1 MLLYKA
7 QNPAYVPFVLVL
19 PNNMA
24 IVLDRS
30 TLIGGYFP
38 TTRPWY
44 GHKDGPKDTD
54 TPWTEGFH
62 PPVDVSNN
70 IGPILHALF
79 EELTK
84 HEDVQE

>member
-7 QNPAYVPFVLVL
+7 HNPAYVPFVLVL

-24 IVLDRS
+24 IVLDRKTAS
-30 TLIGGYFP
+30 DYFP
-38 TTRPWY
+38 TTRPWF
-44 GHKDGPKDTD
+44 GHPGGPEDTG
-54 TPWTEGFH
+54 TPWTEGFY

-84 HEDVQE
+84 REDV

>member
-7 QNPAYVPFVLVL
+7 QDPLYVPFVLVL
-19 PNNMA
+19 PDNTA
-24 IVLDRS
+24 ILLDRN
-30 TLIGGYFP
+30 LNGCYFP
-38 TTRPWY
+38 TTRPWF
-44 GHKDGPKDTD
+44 GHKDGPKDTG

-84 HEDVQE
+84 REDV